1 MSSASMVYIAISLI
15 ALVAIVILLFITREK
30 QKHYSKLTMFGTVLI
45 VLGIVF
51 GSERVVGYTFI
62 GGGVLFAVIDL
73 IRGYRRK

>member
-1 MSSASMVYIAISLI
+1 MSNASMVYIAISLI
-15 ALVAIVILLFITREK
+15 ALVAIVILLFITRKK
-30 QKHYSKLTMFGTVLI
+30 QKHYSKLTMFGTGLI

-51 GSERVVGYTFI
+51 GSERVVGYTLI

>member
-1 MSSASMVYIAISLI
+1 
-15 ALVAIVILLFITREK
+15 
-30 QKHYSKLTMFGTVLI
+30 MFGTVLI

-73 IRGYRRK
+73 IRGYESKEIISEASPFL